1 MPERQKIYAQ
11 KGGALNDQE
20 RLELCRLLVKAG
32 YTVRIMAEK
41 PSGSGIA
48 VRVVEYWRS
57 KKEGE

>member
-11 KGGALNDQE
+11 RGGTLNDQE

-32 YTVRIMAEK
+32 YTVRIVAEK
-41 PSGSGIA
+41 PSGSGTA

-57 KKEGE
+57 